1 MSSNI
6 AKRKSKSVKKLHH
19 HHRMKTKRKK
29 KKKRKDIEAY
39 WSPSDE
45 DDYED
50 DSRGNNYTYQD
61 KMAKDILAYQLKRDD
76 EK

>member
-29 KKKRKDIEAY
+29 KRKEKI
-39 WSPSDE
+39 
-45 DDYED
+45 
-50 DSRGNNYTYQD
+50 
-61 KMAKDILAYQLKRDD
+61 LKRIGLQVM
-76 EK
+76 KMIMKMTGKIYISR